1 MYKVL
6 NIPREIY
13 QLVDYLNRNGMKT
26 ANLFTVERK
35 YASNPLI
42 NDIRDWLN
50 FWSPTD
56 FREYKKKKT
65 SKFNLQPFKDLKI
78 EINQR
83 FVCESFY
90 AFQLAIR
97 MSPQKPYYCYW
108 NHRPNHWPVQWKR
121 NASTLNRLINAVK

>member
-1 MYKVL
+1 MFIGFVFFFLFLLSNVFFTQESDLNNSYTSSVYKVL

-26 ANLFTVERK
+26 VNLFTVERK

-56 FREYKKKKT
+56 FRKLHLCALRL
-65 SKFNLQPFKDLKI
+65 FDL
-78 EINQR
+78 N
-83 FVCESFY
+83 
-90 AFQLAIR
+90 IR
-97 MSPQKPYYCYW
+97 MVFSFQPEIHTLLLKPY
-108 NHRPNHWPVQWKR
+108 
-121 NASTLNRLINAVK
+121 